1 MPKIAAPHEV
11 STRPTLITYKPSG
24 RGVAF
29 EWLLSGVLRFVD
41 EGIELKRR
49 SRVPAGPY
57 LAGYDVALST
67 LERVR
72 RWLLKAERSAEPAV
86 EVPSR
91 AAPRK
96 RYDLG
101 GYVSVRDWFA
111 FAFVS
116 DWLHHSIYCPRC
128 RTSYRNGQEKF
139 VILGPCRSG
148 GHGLTS
154 RGRAPTALTCPKG
167 HLIERG

>member
-29 EWLLSGVLRFVD
+29 EWLLPDVLRFVD
-41 EGIELKRR
+41 EGIKLKRA
-49 SRVPAGPY
+49 SRVPKGTH
-57 LAGYDVALST
+57 LVGYDVALST

-72 RWLLKAERSAEPAV
+72 RWILKAQRSAEPVV
-86 EVPSR
+86 EVPSCR
-91 AAPRK
+91 TPRK
-96 RYDLG
+96 RCDLV
-101 GYVSVRDWFA
+101 GYVSVREWFA
-111 FAFVS
+111 LAFVS

-128 RTSYRNGQEKF
+128 RTSYPNGQEKF

-148 GHGLTS
+148 RHGLTS